1 LLLLTISFNGL
12 GEEPVKSLLLLNER
26 NGAAEYLRVVVRQV
40 NALPTFH
47 TDKRIS
53 PRDAQQRLILL
64 GTARWTAH
72 RQFEDRTCVD
82 HAETHRRKPYS
93 KTARSRLSG
102 SPSKEAKDGLSH
114 FVDPVQPLIR
124 HGKA

>member
-1 LLLLTISFNGL
+1 MHAGL

-47 TDKRIS
+47 TDKTIS
-53 PRDAQQRLILL
+53 LRDAQQRLILL

-82 HAETHRRKPYS
+82 HAEIHRRKPYLT
-93 KTARSRLSG
+93 TARSRLSG
-102 SPSKEAKDGLSH
+102 SPSKEGHVAVHAIVVRALDGGGQHQLR
-114 FVDPVQPLIR
+114 P
-124 HGKA
+124 

>member
-1 LLLLTISFNGL
+1 MHAGL

-47 TDKRIS
+47 TDKTIS
-53 PRDAQQRLILL
+53 LRDAQQRLILL

-82 HAETHRRKPYS
+82 HGEIHRRKPYLNDS
-93 KTARSRLSG
+93 QEQAFRFPFQRGSLALRRSLAATD
-102 SPSKEAKDGLSH
+102 PAWEGLA
-114 FVDPVQPLIR
+114 QLR
-124 HGKA
+124 